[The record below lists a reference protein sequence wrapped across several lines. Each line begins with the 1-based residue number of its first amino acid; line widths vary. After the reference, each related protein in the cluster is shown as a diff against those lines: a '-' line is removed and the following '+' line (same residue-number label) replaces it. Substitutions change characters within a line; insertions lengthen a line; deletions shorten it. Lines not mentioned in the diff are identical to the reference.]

1 MSVPPSIDSIRSV
14 LDEIKDPCS
23 VAASTPMGL
32 DEMGLVR
39 SLEITADGQVAVV
52 LRLTSP
58 FCEMVPFMR
67 NQAIEKIRHLPGVAG
82 VTVEHDSGL
91 DWDPDFIA
99 PAARERQRRRLRTLR
114 ELVTADRGLGGEAE
128 PRRKA
133 LGRA

>member
-1 MSVPPSIDSIRSV
+1 MTQQPSIECIRTI

-39 SLEITADGQVAVV
+39 SLEITDGGQVTVV

-67 NQAIEKIRHLPGVAG
+67 NEAIEKIRRLPGVAG

-91 DWDPDFIA
+91 DWDPDLIA
-99 PAARERQRRRLRTLR
+99 PEARERQQGRLRMLRRLL
-114 ELVTADRGLGGEAE
+114 TADGASAANR
-128 PRRKA
+128 
-133 LGRA
+133 

>member
-1 MSVPPSIDSIRSV
+1 MSAPPAIDAVRGI

-39 SLEITADGQVAVV
+39 SLEITADGQVTIV

-67 NQAIEKIRHLPGVAG
+67 NEAIEKIRQLPGVTG

-91 DWDPDFIA
+91 DWDLDLIA

-114 ELVTADRGLGGEAE
+114 ELATG
-128 PRRKA
+128 P
-133 LGRA
+133 